1 MMSTHFSQRTTTA
14 DPMNADQLY
23 HGPELCEFSP
33 TTPTE
38 LSSLIRS
45 MAKKSCSL
53 DPIPGSLMTDCF
65 SVLLPAFVNMI
76 NLSFKDGLVPA
87 LYKEAVLDPV
97 IKKGSLDHEVYQ
109 NYRPISNLRFVSKA
123 TEKIVALR
131 ITDHL
136 GDNNLLETFQSA
148 YKKGHRTETALT
160 RINDDLLKAIDDN
173 ACVILV
179 LLDLSA
185 AFDTV
190 DHQIL
195 LTRLKCRY
203 DVKGN
208 ALAWMCSYL
217 SNRFQYVRVAN
228 DCSSKHKLACG
239 VPQGSVLGSI
249 LYSMYTAPI
258 ADVIKRHGMGFH
270 FYADDTQIY
279 MSFNPSDA
287 LQSKSLI
294 EECIQDVQLWMVAN
308 KLKLNGDKTEL
319 LVLTARQRPQPPLDS
334 ITIRADVI
342 KASKSAK
349 NIGVW
354 LDSVLSMDVQI
365 NNICKTAFFR
375 LRNIAKIRKFL
386 THRQCEILIHTFI
399 SSKLDY
405 CNVLLSG
412 LQQSQINRLQHVQ
425 NAAARLLTATSRY
438 EHVTPVHRSLHWL
451 PVSARIDFKI
461 LLLVFKVLNG
471 LGPLHLS
478 ELLRPHIPTRNL
490 RSSKKKLLI
499 VPKCNLKTYGCR
511 AFSHRAPT
519 LWNALPD
526 DIRQVELLE
535 TFKSKLKTH
544 LFRQFFH

>member
-1 MMSTHFSQRTTTA
+1 MS
-14 DPMNADQLY
+14 
-23 HGPELCEFSP
+23 
-33 TTPTE
+33 
-38 LSSLIRS
+38 
-45 MAKKSCSL
+45 K
-53 DPIPGSLMTDCF
+53 
-65 SVLLPAFVNMI
+65 V
-76 NLSFKDGLVPA
+76 
-87 LYKEAVLDPV
+87 
-97 IKKGSLDHEVYQ
+97 
-109 NYRPISNLRFVSKA
+109 

-131 ITDHL
+131 ITDIWRIIICLKPFSQHTRRVTVRKQ
-136 GDNNLLETFQSA
+136 LLRE
-148 YKKGHRTETALT
+148 LMM
-160 RINDDLLKAIDDN
+160 IILKAIDDN

-195 LTRLKCRY
+195 LTRLKYRY
-203 DVKGN
+203 GVKGN

-217 SNRFQYVRVAN
+217 SNRLQYVRVAN
-228 DCSSKHKLACG
+228 DCLSKHKLACG
-239 VPQGSVLGSI
+239 VPQGSVLGPI

-258 ADVIKRHGMGFH
+258 ADVIKRRGMGFH

-279 MSFNPSDA
+279 MSFNPADA

-294 EECIQDVQLWMVAN
+294 EKCIQDVQLWMVAN
-308 KLKLNGDKTEL
+308 KLKLNWDKTEL

-334 ITIRADVI
+334 ITIGADVI

-365 NNICKTAFFR
+365 NNICKTAFFH

-386 THRQCEILIHTFI
+386 THRQCEILIHAFI

-438 EHVTPVHRSLHWL
+438 EHAYVTPVLRSLHWL
-451 PVSARIDFKI
+451 PESARIDFKI

-471 LGPLHLS
+471 LGPLYLS
-478 ELLRPHIPTRNL
+478 ELLRSYIPIRNL
-490 RSSKKKLLI
+490 RSKKKLLI
-499 VPKCNLKTYGCR
+499 VLKCNLKTYGCR